1 MRCVIDSFPV
11 SKFWED
17 QRLIDFSPP
26 YQRVTGVWGSE
37 KKGLLIDSI
46 LNGFDIPKVYFHVQ
60 PPGGKYRWA
69 VVDGKQRLTT
79 IIDFIEGHFPL
90 NKSFVFSGE
99 TLEDGQAPLRGQ
111 YWSQLGE
118 SAKNRILRFSLA
130 ATLITEAS
138 QEDVQQLFM
147 RLNDGVK
154 LNDAEYRQGLGGQV
168 IWMIGE
174 LERHEF
180 FNERVGFSDKRFDY
194 KEVACRLLLIEFH
207 LLVQQRVP
215 SLKKANLDRFVI
227 QNANISDA
235 EAEKLVSKVS
245 KNLDWISGCFPKKS
259 RDLSKGSVQLFYFW
273 LRQVKE
279 ELTDELLKRKI
290 MQSVEAFAA
299 LRIEQKVLELE
310 NQNPAVTRYLWLSGQ
325 NTNDPDSL
333 VERAKIHSQMLLEK
347 FPEISLK
354 DKKRSFREDQRYLIW
369 VRGGKAC
376 ASCGTILETLAEMH
390 ADHVVPHSKGGATSV
405 ANGQPLCASCNL
417 RKGAN

>member
-1 MRCVIDSFPV
+1 MRCVIESFPV

-60 PPGGKYRWA
+60 PSGEKFRWA

-79 IIDFIEGHFPL
+79 IIDFIEGRFPL

-99 TLEDGQAPLRGQ
+99 KLEDGQAPLRGQ

-118 SAKNRILRFSLA
+118 SAKKRIFGFGLA

-174 LERHEF
+174 LERHAF
-180 FNERVGFSDKRFDY
+180 FDERVGFNDKRFDY
-194 KEVACRLLLIEFH
+194 KEVACRLLMIEFH
-207 LLVQQRVP
+207 LLAQQRVP

-227 QNANISDA
+227 QNANMSDVD
-235 EAEKLVSKVS
+235 AEKLVARVS
-245 KNLDWISGCFPKKS
+245 KNLDWMSGCFPKKS
-259 RDLSKGSVQLFYFW
+259 RDLSKGSVQMFYFW
-273 LRQVKE
+273 LRQIRE
-279 ELTDELLKRKI
+279 EFADEFLKRKI
-290 MQSVEAFAA
+290 MQSIEAFAA
-299 LRIEQKVLELE
+299 LRIEQKSLEIE
-310 NQNPAVTRYLWLSGQ
+310 NQNPAVSKYLWLSGQ

-333 VERAKIHSQMLLEK
+333 VERAQIHSQMLLEK
-347 FPEISLK
+347 FPEIGLK
-354 DKKRSFREDQRYLIW
+354 DQKRSFRDDQRYLIW
-369 VRGGKAC
+369 IRGGKTCAAC
-376 ASCGTILETLAEMH
+376 GAKLETLGEMH
-390 ADHVVPHSKGGATSV
+390 ADHIVPHSKGGATSV

-417 RKGAN
+417 KKGAN